1 MVSSSKKGSSKYSPN
16 TSNRKLFIGMI
27 RNDTNMYLRN
37 LHRRI
42 SSYGIILVLLAG
54 VIMYSGFISDSSK
67 VMAQQENKSSVP
79 HSAKGHE
86 NHQVII
92 FQNSTDGIKYSGTLS
107 FNLSKVADIISFDDM
122 TGKDTS
128 NFSKIWYSGDKELIP
143 TTLLKNV
150 TDGTVDFKA
159 DGILAHSTE
168 PDPYSSL
175 FMLSNITALQDINKN
190 ISDGISNSTSSS
202 IHNQ

>member
-1 MVSSSKKGSSKYSPN
+1 
-16 TSNRKLFIGMI
+16 
-27 RNDTNMYLRN
+27 MYLKRN
-37 LHRRI
+37 FHRKV
-42 SSYGIILVLLAG
+42 SFYSLILILLAG
-54 VIMYSGFISDSSK
+54 VIMHFGFISDSSK

-92 FQNSTDGIKYSGTLS
+92 FQNSSGGIKYSGTLT

-150 TDGTVDFKA
+150 TDGSVGFKA

-168 PDPYSSL
+168 PDPFSAS
-175 FMLSNITALQDINKN
+175 FVLSNITVLEDINNNWN
-190 ISDGISNSTSSS
+190 ISDSSNSNDASSS
-202 IHNQ
+202 THNP